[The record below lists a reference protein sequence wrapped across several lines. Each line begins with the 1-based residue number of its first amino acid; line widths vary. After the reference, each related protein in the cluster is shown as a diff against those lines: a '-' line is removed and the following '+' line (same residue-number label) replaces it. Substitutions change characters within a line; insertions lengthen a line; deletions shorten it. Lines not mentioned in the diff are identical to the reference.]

1 MVKCELKWLAR
12 IEVSSQY
19 IYMYL
24 KSHQFWVIN
33 ILYHLYL
40 LTLFIVLRRSSHLE
54 DKRAAA
60 DMEDL
65 AGTGR
70 AGSSSSLYERL
81 E

>member
-1 MVKCELKWLAR
+1 M
-12 IEVSSQY
+12 
-19 IYMYL
+19 
-24 KSHQFWVIN
+24 
-33 ILYHLYL
+33 YL

-81 E
+81 EWLVEHLSDTERCPSKRTLLVFC

>member
-1 MVKCELKWLAR
+1 M
-12 IEVSSQY
+12 
-19 IYMYL
+19 
-24 KSHQFWVIN
+24 
-33 ILYHLYL
+33 
-40 LTLFIVLRRSSHLE
+40 E

-81 E
+81 ERLVEHLSDTERCPSKRTLLVFC